1 MESIEKKRNLKKS
14 QNFYY
19 YRSYATKH
27 LNLQSNLFIVKSL
40 IIIFRKLCIVRDV
53 VIEKKTTSKQT
64 HPTVDM
70 VIKDHQK
77 PAPAPLKNVLGKCSG
92 FAFES

>member
-1 MESIEKKRNLKKS
+1 M
-14 QNFYY
+14 
-19 YRSYATKH
+19 
-27 LNLQSNLFIVKSL
+27 LNKVLDDPSTIIDHMQRTIVMSRVICLQLKSL
-40 IIIFRKLCIVRDV
+40 IIISRKLCIVRDV
-53 VIEKKTTSKQT
+53 MIEKKTTSKQT